1 MRSGLRVLLATVAFA
16 IPMAF
21 VVAVLLVPDPTTSP
35 LAVGIAAVA
44 IGVPVGAVLAVAARS
59 TDGVGRP

>member
-21 VVAVLLVPDPTTSP
+21 VVAVLLVPDPTSP
-35 LAVGIAAVA
+35 LAIGIAAVA
-44 IGVPVGAVLAVAARS
+44 IGVHVGAVLAVAARS
-59 TDGVGRP
+59 TDGVSRP